1 MTERTSTGYYQVARV
16 LAGRY
21 RLVGFIARGGM
32 AEVWEGHDELLARS
46 VAVKLPLAH
55 LAGQPGFMERFRR
68 EAVAAARL
76 SHPNVVAVYD
86 TGTDGDDSFIV
97 MERVHG
103 HSLRQILDDRHG
115 LGVAASVAITIQVA
129 SALDF
134 AHRHG
139 IIHRDVKPANILIT
153 DDNTVKVADFGI
165 AKAVMSQDMTQ
176 TSVTLGTARYIS
188 PEQAEGHPP
197 DGRSDL
203 YSLAVVLYEMMCG
216 QAPFEADNE
225 VALAIKHIRAAVVP
239 MRQRCPE
246 APAWLDEVVDRA
258 LAKDPNDRFAT
269 AGEFGAVLLSA
280 AESDGILAPTTLVF
294 DPVRPG
300 SLDAL
305 WEATDHTSVVEAD
318 ATTVV
323 GGGATTTTVAAGVAC
338 VASKGNRRRST
349 GDGDADRRAPA
360 PVRHPSRRWVPSVVG
375 ALAALAVVT
384 VAILAFTLLVPGK
397 NSSAPE
403 PSTPPVSTAPVA
415 ISSAV
420 PFDPSPHADLSRE
433 RQAIANIFDPS
444 STTVWSTQTYDSRDF
459 GRLVPGVGVVLNLS
473 SSHRL
478 SELIVK
484 SPTPGYNA
492 SVYVASSTQTDL
504 AGWGTPLAT
513 VTNAASTATFKLNGA
528 AGAAVLIWFTLLSPT
543 NQIQVANVQVT
554 GH

>member
-1 MTERTSTGYYQVARV
+1 MTEGTSTGYYQVARV

-103 HSLRQILDDRHG
+103 CSLRQILDDRQG
-115 LGVAASVAITIQVA
+115 LGVAASVAIAAQVA

-139 IIHRDVKPANILIT
+139 VVHRDVKPANILIT
-153 DDNTVKVADFGI
+153 GDNTVKVADFGI

-225 VALAIKHIRAAVVP
+225 VALAIKHIRAAVIP

-269 AGEFGAVLLSA
+269 AGEFGAVLLA
-280 AESDGILAPTTLVF
+280 GAESAGILAPTTLVL
-294 DPVRPG
+294 DPARPG
-300 SLDAL
+300 STDVS
-305 WEATDHTSVVEAD
+305 WEAMGHRAAVGAD
-318 ATTVV
+318 VTTVV
-323 GGGATTTTVAAGVAC
+323 GGGVAAGTLAQVAGR
-338 VASKGNRRRST
+338 VASDPDLSRSAGN
-349 GDGDADRRAPA
+349 GDADRRGRAPA
-360 PVRHPSRRWVPSVVG
+360 RRWVPSVVG
-375 ALAALAVVT
+375 ALAALAVAT

-397 NSSAPE
+397 NVSSPE
-403 PSTPPVSTAPVA
+403 PSSPPVSIAPLA

-433 RQAIANIFDPS
+433 RQAIANIFDS
-444 STTVWSTQTYDSRDF
+444 SPTTVWSTQTYDTRDF
-459 GRLVPGVGVVLNLS
+459 GRLVPGLGVVLNLS
-473 SSHRL
+473 ASHKL
-478 SELIVK
+478 SGLTVK

-492 SVYVASSTQTDL
+492 SVYVAPSPQTDL
-504 AGWGTPLAT
+504 AAWGIPVDG
-513 VTNAASTATFKLNGA
+513 VTNAAGTATFNLHGA
-528 AGAAVLIWFTLLSPT
+528 TGSAVLIWFTLLSPT

-554 GH
+554 GQ